1 VVTPPADGRL
11 LPGVTRAQAI
21 EVARALGLEVREE
34 PVSLDELARAD
45 EVFLTG
51 AVRGVEP
58 VRRCTGLAEWDSGEV
73 TGRVAAEL
81 RRVWLD

>member
-1 VVTPPADGRL
+1 
-11 LPGVTRAQAI
+11 VTRARAI

-34 PVSLDELARAD
+34 NVPGDLLATAD

-58 VRRCTGLAEWDSGEV
+58 VRGCVGVREWEAGPV
-73 TGRVAAEL
+73 TARVSQAL
-81 RRVWLD
+81 RRDMMGR